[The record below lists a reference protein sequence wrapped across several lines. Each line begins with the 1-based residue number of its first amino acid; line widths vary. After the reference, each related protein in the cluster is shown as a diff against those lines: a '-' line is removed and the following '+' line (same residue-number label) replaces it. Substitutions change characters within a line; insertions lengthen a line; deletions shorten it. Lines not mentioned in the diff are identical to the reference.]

1 MQHARQNKIVEG
13 DLLSKQET
21 ELNLYYMTCSKYFE
35 ELNRKKFDYWFSA
48 FCLALG
54 TKAGWVLE
62 VGCGTGQVVNR
73 LSNYNRNVV
82 GVDIS
87 PIGIR
92 MATRHE
98 GASAHFIIASAANL
112 PFRSNSFSSV
122 GSNDFLEHTKK
133 PETCLNEMVRV
144 LRGGGK
150 IIALAPNFLRVIG
163 LSREY
168 HWHMLG
174 IKQRALNFF
183 SLLRRVAM
191 SMITPLNMQFE
202 FMPARLD
209 PDGRGGDVDAVCI
222 TNPIDIK
229 FFLKKLGIKII
240 EESATPTYRQGL
252 IKRLGEAP
260 FIRSMSSSSFLVG
273 IKVFQMNARG
283 KGVIEVPRQ
292 IEDKKHSITSIGKV
306 ISILFI
312 RARHVILHFGNISQ
326 EDDY

>member
-1 MQHARQNKIVEG
+1 
-13 DLLSKQET
+13 
-21 ELNLYYMTCSKYFE
+21 MTCRNYFI
-35 ELNRKKFDYWFSA
+35 ELRKKGFGQWFSTYYS
-48 FCLALG
+48 ALKTHDG
-54 TKAGWVLE
+54 RILD
-62 VGCGTGQVVNR
+62 VGCGVGQVVNK
-73 LSNYNRNVV
+73 LAQDGLCAT

-92 MATRHE
+92 MATKQ
-98 GASAHFIIASAANL
+98 GVGAFVVASADNL
-112 PFRSNSFSSV
+112 PFRDNSFASV
-122 GSNDFLEHTKK
+122 GFRDFLEHTNS
-133 PETCLNEMVRV
+133 PEICLGEMVRV
-144 LRGGGK
+144 LGHRGK
-150 IIALAPNFLRVIG
+150 IIASAPNFLRVIG

-174 IKQRALNFF
+174 IKQRTLNFF

-209 PDGRGGDVDAVCI
+209 PDGHGGDVDAVCI

-240 EESATPTYRQGL
+240 EESATPTYRQGI

-283 KGVIEVPRQ
+283 KGVIEVPCQ
-292 IEDKKHSITSIGKV
+292 IEDKKHS
-306 ISILFI
+306 
-312 RARHVILHFGNISQ
+312 
-326 EDDY
+326 